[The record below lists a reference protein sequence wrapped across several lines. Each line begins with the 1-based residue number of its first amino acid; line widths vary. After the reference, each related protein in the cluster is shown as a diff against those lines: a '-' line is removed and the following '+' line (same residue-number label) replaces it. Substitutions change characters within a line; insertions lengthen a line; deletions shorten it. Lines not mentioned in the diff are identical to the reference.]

1 MVFTSYAFLGFL
13 ALVFVLYYLV
23 PKRIQAPLLLVASLV
38 FYAFS
43 GIQNLAYI
51 LAVILITYVAAL
63 QIGKVHE
70 EQKAYLKANKET
82 LDRDAKKK
90 YREEKTKI
98 RKRITALALIL
109 DLGILAVVK
118 YADFA
123 IKNINQILQ
132 ATGSDRQMSL
142 LGILLPMGI
151 SFFTLQAIGY
161 LIDVYRDAYA
171 PEKSLWKFALFIS
184 FFPQLVQGPIARF
197 DRLGK
202 TLYGPH
208 AFSGEQFAK
217 GLQRILWG
225 FFKKL
230 VIADRLFSLV
240 GTVTDPKA
248 AGTYGGMTMFLCM
261 VLYTLELYADFTG
274 GIDVTIGVAQA
285 LGIELEENFKLPY
298 FSTSIKEYW
307 RRWHITMCGW
317 FRDYL
322 FYPVSTSF
330 FMKAFSKFAK
340 NHLGAKVGKRLPVYV
355 SSFIVWFATGI
366 WHGANWNFVVWGLC
380 NWAILMISE
389 EFEPLYDRFHEKCG
403 FAAGKVYNA
412 FMILRTFFLVC
423 VMNLF
428 DCYATLGE
436 TFRAFLSIFTPGH
449 QGLFTDGLILQLGLS
464 LKDYIIAGVA
474 LLIVWI
480 VALIQRKEERKGE
493 EGRSV
498 RDRIAALPYGARAA
512 IWFGLFLLVLL
523 FGQYGIGYDSS
534 QFIYNR
540 F

>member
-13 ALVFVLYYLV
+13 ALVFLGYYV
-23 PKRIQAPLLLVASLV
+23 IPKKWQGMFLLLASLI

-43 GIQNLAYI
+43 GITNLAYI
-51 LAVILITYVAAL
+51 LAVTLITYFGAL

-70 EQKAYLKANKET
+70 TQKAYLKANKET
-82 LDRDAKKK
+82 LDKDAKKK
-90 YREEKTKI
+90 YREEKTKL
-98 RKRITALALIL
+98 RKRIAALVIIL

-123 IKNINQILQ
+123 ITNINQIIQ
-132 ATGSDRQMSL
+132 ATGSDGKLSL

-171 PEKSLWKFALFIS
+171 PEKNFLKFALFIT
-184 FFPQLVQGPIARF
+184 FFPQLVQGPIARC

-202 TLYGPH
+202 TLYAPH
-208 AFSGEQFAK
+208 AFNGEQFAQ

-230 VIADRLFSLV
+230 VIADRLFGLV

-248 AGTYGGMTMFLCM
+248 SYGGGAMFLCM
-261 VLYTLELYADFTG
+261 IAYTLELYADFTG
-274 GIDVTIGVAQA
+274 GIDVTIGTAQA

-298 FSTSIKEYW
+298 YSTSIKEYW

-340 NHLGAKVGKRLPVYV
+340 AHLGAKVGKRLPVYV

-380 NWAILMISE
+380 NWAVLMISE
-389 EFEPLYDRFHEKCG
+389 EFEGAYAKFHEKAA
-403 FAAGKVYNA
+403 FAESGVYRA
-412 FMILRTFFLVC
+412 FMILRTFLIVC

-428 DCYATLGE
+428 DCYATLGQ
-436 TFRAFLSIFTPGH
+436 TFKAFGSIFVR
-449 QGLFTDGLILQLGLS
+449 QEEKLFADGLIFRIGLS
-464 LKDYIIAGVA
+464 AKDYVIAAVA

-480 VALIQRKEERKGE
+480 VSLIQRKQEKLGE
-493 EGRSV
+493 AGKSV
-498 RDRIAALPYGARAA
+498 RALIAERPYALRAA
-512 IWFGLFLLVLL
+512 IWFLLFVAVLL